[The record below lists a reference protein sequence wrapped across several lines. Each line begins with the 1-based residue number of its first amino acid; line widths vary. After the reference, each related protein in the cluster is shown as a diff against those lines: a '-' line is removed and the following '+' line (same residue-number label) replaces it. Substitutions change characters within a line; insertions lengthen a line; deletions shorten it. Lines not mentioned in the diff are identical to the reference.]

1 VTRSTDPDA
10 PARDGRV
17 VRRALLSMLVPAL
30 LAAMPSPS
38 AAAAPRPAWLIPPVD
53 APISARFEEPSSDYG
68 PGHRGIDY
76 AAPTGSKVRA
86 AGDGTVT
93 FAGAVA
99 GVDAVTVDHGGGLE
113 STYSD
118 LGRVIVTEGAS
129 VGQGSWLG
137 TVGTAHGS
145 DEPGLHFGV
154 KLRDRYID
162 PAAYLGPTDVTSA
175 LHLAPLQAQPFRDPG
190 MPASFVGVFTGAGDH
205 RRRCSEPS
213 DMVDAPGPPNDNVAV
228 AVAGIG
234 SRTLGRTSAD
244 MYEYGPELLGYPPE
258 RIYRFSYAGTGGP
271 RLHDPYRDEATFGD
285 LRDAARKLGALLERV
300 AKRHP
305 GAAVDILAHSQ
316 GGIVARTF
324 LASTRAWDPVIPRV
338 EHLVTFATPHKGSP
352 LAGAARAMENGPI
365 GERLLVDS
373 LSALTRDHIGL
384 PGSGSTAVTQLAPG
398 SDLLDG
404 LAREDVA
411 FGTRA
416 LALAIPNDLLVPADR
431 ARWEGERNRV
441 VAPTGGP
448 GGHSGI
454 VRSAMARALA
464 HSFLRDGAPSCTG
477 EWDAVGPSIGA
488 AISALETAVPDSLET
503 AGAWVTG
510 RVDQVARPVG
520 RLLRHGVARL
530 WRARG

>member
-1 VTRSTDPDA
+1 MR
-10 PARDGRV
+10 G
-17 VRRALLSMLVPAL
+17 ALLSMLVSAL
-30 LAAMPSPS
+30 LIVALPS
-38 AAAAPRPAWLIPPVD
+38 AAAAPPSAWLIPPVD
-53 APISARFEEPSSDYG
+53 APISARFEAPETDYG

-76 AAPTGSKVRA
+76 AAPTGTKVRA

-93 FAGAVA
+93 FAGPVA

-118 LGRVIVTEGAS
+118 LGRVLVTEGAS

-137 TVGTAHGS
+137 TVGTPHRS

-154 KLRDRYID
+154 KLHDRYVD
-162 PAAYLGPTDVTSA
+162 PVAYLGPTDVTNA
-175 LHLAPLQAQPFRDPG
+175 LHLAPLQVQPFRDLG
-190 MPASFVGVFTGAGDH
+190 MPASFVDLFAGAGDH

-234 SRTLGRTSAD
+234 SRTRGRTSAD

-258 RIYRFSYAGTGGP
+258 RVYRFSFAGSGGP
-271 RLHDPYRDEATFGD
+271 RLHAPYHAEATFGD
-285 LRDAARKLGALLERV
+285 LRAAARRLGRLLERV
-300 AKRHP
+300 ARRHP

-324 LASTRAWDPVIPRV
+324 LASTRTWDPALPRV

-352 LAGAARAMENGPI
+352 LAGAARTLAEGNM
-365 GERLLVDS
+365 GERLLVES
-373 LSALTRDHIGL
+373 LSALSRRRMGVPSPRSI
-384 PGSGSTAVTQLAPG
+384 AVAQLAPG
-398 SDLLDG
+398 SDLLEG

-416 LALAIPNDLLVPADR
+416 LGLAIPNDLLVPADR
-431 ARWEGERNRV
+431 ARWEGKRNRV
-441 VAPTGGP
+441 VAPTGGL

-454 VRSAMARALA
+454 VRSAMARAVA
-464 HSFLRDGAPSCTG
+464 HSFLRDGAPSCRG

-488 AISALETAVPDSLET
+488 AISALEAAIPHTLEA
-503 AGAWVTG
+503 AGAWATG
-510 RVDQVARPVG
+510 RVDDVARPVG
-520 RLLRHGVARL
+520 RLLRNGVARL
-530 WRARG
+530 WRARV